1 MTKTTELEE
10 RIEQMVAAEIAALRR
25 AAQGAVERA
34 FAAGSAAAP
43 TVAPSRR
50 QVVRAPGK
58 RRAGSELSALG
69 ERFLEV
75 LIQRPGETMVVLSAE
90 IGATPRELHRAVARR
105 HAEAAFD
112 LIEGHEHLGINAFIN
127 AVIEHYTGQRFGVP
141 SELAAQ
147 TIDRSRII
155 EVGPDELAAAERML
169 TDAQRAAIRHLCTPS
184 FPENQGVCRRSGGKV
199 CRRSHR

>member
-75 LIQRPGETMVVLSAE
+75 LMQRPGETMVVLSAE
-90 IGATPRELHRAVARR
+90 IGATPRELHRAVARLR
-105 HAEAAFD
+105 AGGRVRTVGE
-112 LIEGHEHLGINAFIN
+112 
-127 AVIEHYTGQRFGVP
+127 
-141 SELAAQ
+141 
-147 TIDRSRII
+147 RSQMRY
-155 EVGPDELAAAERML
+155 
-169 TDAQRAAIRHLCTPS
+169 
-184 FPENQGVCRRSGGKV
+184 FPLSAGAS
-199 CRRSHR
+199 S

>member
-1 MTKTTELEE
+1 
-10 RIEQMVAAEIAALRR
+10 
-25 AAQGAVERA
+25 QGAVERA

-90 IGATPRELHRAVARR
+90 IGATPRELHRAVARLR
-105 HAEAAFD
+105 AGGRAGGAGAGQGRRGVGAVGAGRAVLGGAD
-112 LIEGHEHLGINAFIN
+112 PGAGRNEGGGLGGDRGNA
-127 AVIEHYTGQRFGVP
+127 
-141 SELAAQ
+141 S
-147 TIDRSRII
+147 
-155 EVGPDELAAAERML
+155 
-169 TDAQRAAIRHLCTPS
+169 RAAPGGGAFGGGRA
-184 FPENQGVCRRSGGKV
+184 GADRRRALSDAVLPAFGG
-199 CRRSHR
+199 R

>member
-50 QVVRAPGK
+50 QLVRAPGK

-90 IGATPRELHRAVARR
+90 IGATPRELHRAVARLR
-105 HAEAAFD
+105 AGGCGPSASALRCGTSRFRRALRAESSD
-112 LIEGHEHLGINAFIN
+112 RGSGTEQRRRR
-127 AVIEHYTGQRFGVP
+127 TGARG
-141 SELAAQ
+141 
-147 TIDRSRII
+147 
-155 EVGPDELAAAERML
+155 
-169 TDAQRAAIRHLCTPS
+169 RAAGGQEGEHVALLLTRGVGDSHQVFGEDVAAVTLS
-184 FPENQGVCRRSGGKV
+184 PERAFAPKHEGADLAL
-199 CRRSHR
+199 